1 MAPVEGASPMR
12 KATAARRGALEVV
25 DAVLNHDYGR
35 YFRELRAV
43 REALDADDAPA
54 PIQRDARVE
63 KPRKPPRKP
72 GKTLFPTKLYEIVS
86 RHSDIVRWDED
97 QRHLVIEDDK
107 RLVAEVMPAF
117 FNGTGNYTSFARQLN
132 YYGFNRL
139 DAAKRQ
145 GDEPLVFYNKNTSVK
160 EVSDLEKLVRW
171 IAPGKEAES
180 AGGGGGGED
189 ANEDNVDDASD
200 AWAAASWARTAI
212 TIKRVRATLQFED
225 EAQDA
230 HSRMAKELSALAEV
244 GFARMVRPHL
254 PQAVVEDLYPR

>member
-1 MAPVEGASPMR
+1 MRTVASGWPS
-12 KATAARRGALEVV
+12 RRSAS
-25 DAVLNHDYGR
+25 AGR
-35 YFRELRAV
+35 CGRSRA
-43 REALDADDAPA
+43 
-54 PIQRDARVE
+54 
-63 KPRKPPRKP
+63 PRKP
-72 GKTLFPTKLYEIVS
+72 GKTLFPTKLYEIVT
-86 RHSDIVRWDED
+86 RHSDVVRWDED

-107 RLVAEVMPAF
+107 RLVAEVMPVF

-180 AGGGGGGED
+180 AAGGGGD
-189 ANEDNVDDASD
+189 ANDDVDDDDASD
-200 AWAAASWARTAI
+200 AWAATSWARTAVA
-212 TIKRVRATLQFED
+212 IKRVRATLQFED

-254 PQAVVEDLYPR
+254 PQAVVEDLYQR

>member
-1 MAPVEGASPMR
+1 
-12 KATAARRGALEVV
+12 
-25 DAVLNHDYGR
+25 
-35 YFRELRAV
+35 
-43 REALDADDAPA
+43 
-54 PIQRDARVE
+54 
-63 KPRKPPRKP
+63 
-72 GKTLFPTKLYEIVS
+72 
-86 RHSDIVRWDED
+86 
-97 QRHLVIEDDK
+97 
-107 RLVAEVMPAF
+107 MPAF
-117 FNGTGNYTSFARQLN
+117 FSGTGNYTSFARQLN

-189 ANEDNVDDASD
+189 ANYDNVDDASD

-212 TIKRVRATLQFED
+212 AIKRVRATLQFED

-254 PQAVVEDLYPR
+254 PEPVVEDLYQR